1 MENFN
6 VGDKVRINEERIRGI
21 WIEGFKERH
30 PRKDGIHEVTAKM
43 GKDLYLLD
51 GDQEVRD
58 FPFWFAGSWLRKA
71 EKRSPKFK
79 VGDMVRVLDGKG
91 IEKYT
96 KGWCMEKH
104 IGHIFEIGRIEDFE
118 DGRFGYR
125 PDGDCLV
132 YDERG
137 LELVK
142 DVIKDP
148 YRVYMTDEKPISEER
163 ETIPKAKIRK
173 LLDDFE
179 QFIAEYRKDDEGEK
193 ADGMEIVVFA
203 LRMALK

>member
-6 VGDKVRINEERIRGI
+6 VGDKVRINEERINGT
-21 WIEGFKERH
+21 WIESFKRRH
-30 PRKDGIHEVTAKM
+30 PRKDGLHEVTAKM
-43 GKDLYLLD
+43 GTNLYVLD
-51 GDQEVRD
+51 DDDHGRE
-58 FPFWFAGSWLRKA
+58 FPALFIDSWLRKA
-71 EKRSPKFK
+71 SKREPKFK

-118 DGRFGYR
+118 DGRFGYL
-125 PDGDCLV
+125 PTGDCLV

-142 DVIKDP
+142 GVTKDP

-163 ETIPKAKIRK
+163 ETIPKARIQE
-173 LLDDFE
+173 LLDNIG
-179 QFIAEYRKDDEGEK
+179 QMIAEYRKDDEGEK